1 VNIDGRP
8 ADDTGMGFQRI
19 ACTHEDCTR
28 QFIDQAA
35 LHEHA
40 EAVHTFGDL
49 QRLVGDTVREKFG
62 RKYDRL
68 SQTSAVY
75 TYVVDLAEDWAV
87 FEAEG
92 EGGSGLFKVTYAIA
106 DGVVTLGDP
115 VEVRR
120 RTVYE
125 PVKKQDA

>member
-1 VNIDGRP
+1 MTAVGT
-8 ADDTGMGFQRI
+8 DDTGMTSTHMP
-19 ACTHEDCTR
+19 CTHEGCGR
-28 QFIDQAA
+28 LFIDQAT

-49 QRLVGDTVREKFG
+49 QRLVSDAVREKYG

-68 SQTSAVY
+68 SQTAAVY

-92 EGGSGLFKVTYAIA
+92 EGGSGLFKVAYAIT
-106 DGVVTLGDP
+106 DGAVSLGDP